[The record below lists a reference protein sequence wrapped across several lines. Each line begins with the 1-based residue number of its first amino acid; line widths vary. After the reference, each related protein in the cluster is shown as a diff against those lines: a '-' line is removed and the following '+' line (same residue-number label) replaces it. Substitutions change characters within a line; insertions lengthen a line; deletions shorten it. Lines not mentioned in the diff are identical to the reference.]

1 MEVNI
6 SSTMEAISSI
16 NSNAEIKQPNTIVSR
31 QTNKEVCKNRI
42 EMPFKELITYL
53 SKKLKGYA
61 MSLSSNDYDKAWDL
75 IQTTIE
81 KLIKNKDKLMD
92 SDQPMA
98 YAKRILKNNFIDNY
112 RKEKRMVS
120 IEANDIPI
128 TNDGFQEESVRYQE
142 MLNCLEDFDETD
154 KTILVMLGAG
164 NNYKEIQE
172 VVSDISMANLRVKAN
187 RARIRLANCMGKKL

>member
-1 MEVNI
+1 
-6 SSTMEAISSI
+6 MEALSSI
-16 NSNAEIKQPNTIVSR
+16 NSNAEIEQPNTIVIKQR
-31 QTNKEVCKNRI
+31 NKEVCKNRI
-42 EMPFKELITYL
+42 EMPFKELITHL
-53 SKKLKGYA
+53 SKKLMGYA
-61 MSLSSNDYDKAWDL
+61 MSLSNNDYDEAWDL

-120 IEANDIPI
+120 IEANNIPVM
-128 TNDGFQEESVRYQE
+128 NDGFQEQSVTYQE
-142 MLNCLEDFDETD
+142 MLNCLEGFDEID
-154 KTILVMLGAG
+154 RTILSMLGSG
-164 NNYKEIQE
+164 NSYEEIQE

>member
-1 MEVNI
+1 
-6 SSTMEAISSI
+6 MEAVNSI
-16 NSNAEIKQPNTIVSR
+16 YSNAENKQSNTIVIK

-42 EMPFKELITYL
+42 EMPFKELVAHL
-53 SKKLKGYA
+53 SKKLMGYA
-61 MSLSSNDYDKAWDL
+61 MSLSNNDYDEAWDL

-120 IEANDIPI
+120 IEANNIPVM
-128 TNDGFQEESVRYQE
+128 NDGFQEQSVTYQE
-142 MLNCLEDFDETD
+142 MLNCLEGFDEID
-154 KTILVMLGAG
+154 RTILSMLGAG
-164 NNYKEIQE
+164 NSYEEIQE

>member
-1 MEVNI
+1 
-6 SSTMEAISSI
+6 MEALAKSET
-16 NSNAEIKQPNTIVSR
+16 NTVIKQTNSIVFKHSS
-31 QTNKEVCKNRI
+31 NKLCKNII
-42 EMPFKELITYL
+42 EMSFKELIAHL
-53 SKKLKGYA
+53 SKKLIGYA
-61 MSLSSNDYDKAWDL
+61 MSLSNNDYDEAWDL

-120 IEANDIPI
+120 IEANNIPVV
-128 TNDGFQEESVRYQE
+128 NDGFQEQSVAYQE

-154 KTILVMLGAG
+154 RTILIMLGAG
-164 NNYKEIQE
+164 NSYEEIQE
-172 VVSDISMANLRVKAN
+172 VVSDISLANLRVKAN
-187 RARIRLANCMGKKL
+187 RARVRLANCMGKKL

>member
-1 MEVNI
+1 
-6 SSTMEAISSI
+6 MEAVTSI
-16 NSNAEIKQPNTIVSR
+16 YSNAENKQSNTIVIK

-42 EMPFKELITYL
+42 EMPFKELIAHL
-53 SKKLKGYA
+53 SKKLMGYA
-61 MSLSSNDYDKAWDL
+61 MSLSNNDYDEAWDL

-120 IEANDIPI
+120 IEANNIPVM
-128 TNDGFQEESVRYQE
+128 NDGFQEQSVAYQE
-142 MLNCLEDFDETD
+142 MLNCLEGFDETD
-154 KTILVMLGAG
+154 RTILSMLGAG
-164 NNYKEIQE
+164 NSYEEIQE